1 MSDFKVG
8 DTVRVRHNLGNIDAE
23 LTSLKCY
30 TPGISIDMVK
40 MEGKTYKISKVNILT
55 GYPKIYILEGHCWSF
70 IHQYLEFVSGSIDDI
85 IKNAASYD
93 ELSSFLK

>member
-8 DTVRVRHNLGNIDAE
+8 DVVRVRHNLEDIDAE
-23 LTSLKCY
+23 LVSLKCY
-30 TPGISIDMVK
+30 TPGLNRSMLE

-55 GYPKIYILEGHCWSF
+55 GYPKIYILEGHLWSF

-85 IKNAASYD
+85 VKNAASYD